1 MSLSEHTP
9 LRRPG
14 PQQPTVK
21 APKGF
26 EPGVAYEPG
35 SMLVTTG
42 PMPHLGTEDE
52 WRQVVE
58 DLGLSIPEGWSV
70 RLVEARFDPA
80 AWHRD
85 EPFYQDRE
93 GNKLR
98 SPAVTRPVWRYRFAV
113 EQASVRGALDES
125 LLAAALKAKAS
136 APVVA
141 DGAGAYV
148 IAIGDTQIGKVD
160 LNGGTYEAVNRIL
173 CSVDRAIGRYKALP
187 KAYRP
192 PTILLALLGDHVE
205 GMTSQGGRLAWRTDL
220 GATDMVRV
228 WRRTLL
234 EIVRRIARL
243 GVDVVV
249 AGVTGNHDEAIRQP
263 VTTYANDSWAI
274 EAMSAVAD
282 TCAENSAMFGRVRF
296 IFPEDERLDLTVEVG
311 GTIITLAHGH
321 KWKSGKAMEWWAG
334 QAHGMQPAGHST
346 LLLSGHYHHLSVLTD
361 GAKTHVQ
368 VPAMDGGSA
377 WFRDTTGLDADPGL
391 VTLFVHNG
399 RWSGL
404 EVL

>member
-1 MSLSEHTP
+1 MSLAEHTP
-9 LRRPG
+9 LRKPG
-14 PQQPTVK
+14 PQAPAVK

-35 SMLVTTG
+35 AMLVTTG
-42 PMPHLGTEDE
+42 PMPHLGTEDD
-52 WRQVVE
+52 WRQTVE
-58 DLGLSIPEGWSV
+58 DLGLTIPEGWSV
-70 RLVEARFDPA
+70 RLVEARFDPV
-80 AWHRD
+80 AWT
-85 EPFYQDRE
+85 RE
-93 GNKLR
+93 EQGKD
-98 SPAVTRPVWRYRFAV
+98 AITRPVWRYRFAV
-113 EQASVRGALDES
+113 EQTSLVGQLDES
-125 LLAAALKAKAS
+125 LLTAALKAKAP
-136 APVVA
+136 AATPA
-141 DGAGAYV
+141 HGHGAYV

-160 LNGGTYEAVNRIL
+160 LNGGTYEAVNRIMR
-173 CSVDRAIGRYKALP
+173 SVDLAIRRYKAMP

-234 EIVRRIARL
+234 EVVRRVAHL
-243 GVDVVV
+243 GVDVKV
-249 AGVTGNHDEAIRQP
+249 AGITGNHDEAIRQP

-274 EAMSAVAD
+274 DAMSAVAD
-282 TCAENSAMFGRVRF
+282 VCAENSAAFGKVSF
-296 IFPEDERLDLTVEVG
+296 YFPEDDRLDLTIEVG

-334 QAHGMQPAGHST
+334 QAHGMQPAGHAT

-361 GAKTHVQ
+361 GAKTHIQ
-368 VPAMDGGSA
+368 VPAMDGGSG
-377 WFRDTTGLDADPGL
+377 WWRDATGLDAEPGL
-391 VTLFVHNG
+391 VTLLVADG
-399 RWSGL
+399 AWSGL

>member
-1 MSLSEHTP
+1 MSLAEHTP

-14 PQQPTVK
+14 PVAPAIK
-21 APKGF
+21 SPKGF

-58 DLGLSIPEGWSV
+58 DLGLTIPEGWSV
-70 RLVEARFDPA
+70 RLVEARFDPV
-80 AWHRD
+80 AWTRE

-98 SPAVTRPVWRYRFAV
+98 SPAITRPVWRYRFAV
-113 EQASVRGALDES
+113 ERASANAVLDEA
-125 LLAAALKAKAS
+125 LLAAALKAKGTPNVTTF
-136 APVVA
+136 AP
-141 DGAGAYV
+141 GAYV

-173 CSVDRAIGRYKALP
+173 RSVDLAIARYKSMP
-187 KAYRP
+187 KASRP
-192 PTILLALLGDHVE
+192 TTIVLALLGDHVE
-205 GMTSQGGRLAWRTDL
+205 GLTSQGGRLAWRVDL
-220 GATDMVRV
+220 GVTDMVRV

-234 EIVRRIARL
+234 EIVRRVARL

-249 AGVTGNHDEAIRQP
+249 AGISGNHDEAIRQP

-274 EAMSAVAD
+274 DAMSAVAD
-282 TCAENSAMFGRVRF
+282 VCAENTEAFGRVTFR
-296 IFPEDERLDLTVEVG
+296 FPEDDRLDLTIEVG

-346 LLLSGHYHHLSVLTD
+346 LLLSGHYHHLAVLTD

-368 VPAMDGGSA
+368 VPAMDGGSG
-377 WFRDTTGLDADPGL
+377 WWRDSTGLDAEPGL
-391 VTLFVHNG
+391 VTLLVRDG
-399 RWSGL
+399 AWSGL

>member
-14 PQQPTVK
+14 PVAPQVK
-21 APKGF
+21 SPKGF

-52 WRQVVE
+52 WRQVVA
-58 DLGLSIPEGWSV
+58 DLGLTIPEGWSV
-70 RLVEARFDPA
+70 RLVEARFDPV
-80 AWHRD
+80 AWT
-85 EPFYQDRE
+85 RE
-93 GNKLR
+93 EHGKD
-98 SPAVTRPVWRYRFAV
+98 AVTKPVWRYRFAV
-113 EQASVRGALDES
+113 EQAAAATGLDEP
-125 LLAAALKAKAS
+125 LLAAALKAKATS
-136 APVVA
+136 SVTTFAP
-141 DGAGAYV
+141 GAYV

-173 CSVDRAIGRYKALP
+173 RSVDLAIARYKSMP
-187 KAYRP
+187 KASRP
-192 PTILLALLGDHVE
+192 TTIVLALLGDHVE

-220 GATDMVRV
+220 GVTDMVRV

-234 EIVRRIARL
+234 EIVRRVARL

-249 AGVTGNHDEAIRQP
+249 AGVSGNHDEAIRQP

-274 EAMSAVAD
+274 DAMSAVAD
-282 TCAENSAMFGRVRF
+282 VCAENSEAFGRVTF
-296 IFPEDERLDLTVEVG
+296 HFPEDDRLDLTIEVG
-311 GTIITLAHGH
+311 GTIVTLAHGH
-321 KWKSGKAMEWWAG
+321 KWKAGKAMDWWAG

-346 LLLSGHYHHLSVLTD
+346 LLFSGHYHHLSVLTD
-361 GAKTHVQ
+361 GAKTPVQ
-368 VPAMDGGSA
+368 VPAMDGGSG
-377 WFRDTTGLDADPGL
+377 WWRDATGLDAEPGL
-391 VTLFVHNG
+391 VTLMVRDG
-399 RWSGL
+399 AWSGL